1 MGGERWDAV
10 YSTLVTPAIAGKT
23 GYAQRLLTFPQYDI
37 TKLVNEMLT
46 SALAIAASLR
56 TIAANSVHRIIRTP
70 GMTVVSNSTDILGN
84 DGVIHQKRVIVVDDE
99 SSSREG
105 LCALLTAEDLDIQA
119 LSSGKELLRR
129 MPELAPDVILLDV
142 MMPEMDGYAVCRELK
157 QSVAFQHIPVIL
169 ITALDAV
176 QDRVRGL
183 EVGADEFLTKPVSRL
198 ELLARVRTMLR
209 IKMQYD
215 QLERML
221 ELRQAL
227 SYMIVHDLR
236 NPLAAVMLYLQ
247 LLKRKGGVSP
257 EYIRYLDMATSEA
270 QKMSSFL
277 DDMLML
283 AKMERGKLSLSRS
296 PLYVDHLLEQVRQK
310 LAPYADAQGISLELR
325 TQGQSYPV
333 IADVALFQRVVENLV
348 SNALKFSPPQSIV
361 TISAEYPRTG
371 LTETEM
377 SGVPAVRLSVF
388 DQGRGIPPED
398 FVRMF
403 DQYQA
408 VHMKEQG
415 KAELGLELAFCRMVA
430 EAHGGHI
437 YAGNNPDRGAVLT
450 IEM

>member
-1 MGGERWDAV
+1 MNAV
-10 YSTLVTPAIAGKT
+10 ITHDTLSP
-23 GYAQRLLTFPQYDI
+23 
-37 TKLVNEMLT
+37 T
-46 SALAIAASLR
+46 S
-56 TIAANSVHRIIRTP
+56 
-70 GMTVVSNSTDILGN
+70 GMIN
-84 DGVIHQKRVIVVDDE
+84 QKRIVVVDDE
-99 SSSREG
+99 PSSREA
-105 LCALLTAEDLDIQA
+105 LCALLTAEDLDIQ
-119 LSSGKELLRR
+119 SVSGGKELLRR
-129 MPELAPDVILLDV
+129 MPELTPDAILLDV

-157 QSVAFQHIPVIL
+157 QSVVYQHIPVIL
-169 ITALDAV
+169 ITALDTV

-183 EVGADEFLTKPVSRL
+183 EVGADEFLTKPVSRV

-209 IKMQYD
+209 IKNQYD

-221 ELRQAL
+221 EMRQAL

-247 LLKRKGGVSP
+247 LLKRKGGASP
-257 EYIRYLDMATSEA
+257 EYMRYLDLATTEA

-310 LAPYADAQGISLELR
+310 MAPYAEAQGISLVLN
-325 TQGQSYPV
+325 TSGQSYPV

-348 SNALKFSPPQSIV
+348 SNALKFAPPQSTV
-361 TISAEYPRTG
+361 TIAVDYPRTG
-371 LTETEM
+371 LSEEE
-377 SGVPAVRLSVF
+377 SRNIPAVSLSVL

-403 DQYQA
+403 DPYEA
-408 VHMKEQG
+408 VYMKEQG

-430 EAHGGHI
+430 EAHGGRI
-437 YAGNNPDRGAVLT
+437 FAGNNPDRGAVIT
-450 IEM
+450 VEM